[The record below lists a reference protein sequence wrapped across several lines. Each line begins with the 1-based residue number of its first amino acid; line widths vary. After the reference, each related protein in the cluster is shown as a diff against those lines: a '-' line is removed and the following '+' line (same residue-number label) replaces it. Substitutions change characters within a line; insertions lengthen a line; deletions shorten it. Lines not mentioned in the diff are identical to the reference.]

1 VSAPGS
7 GTGSEPVTV
16 MTAPI
21 RLEYTFGAGTAQ
33 SRFLLGLLEGK
44 IRGQRC
50 PACERVYCP
59 PRGACPTD
67 GVPTEEEVELPDTGT
82 VTTFCVV
89 NIRFTDRAPEVPYVC
104 AHVLIDGA
112 DTPLLA
118 LVAGVPAAEVHMGQ
132 RVRAV
137 WVSPE
142 ERRPTLENI
151 KWFEPTGEPDAPFE
165 SYREYL

>member
-1 VSAPGS
+1 MSPEQ
-7 GTGSEPVTV
+7 SEPVTV

-21 RLEYTFGAGTAQ
+21 RLEYTLTAGTAQ
-33 SRFLLGLLEGK
+33 SRFLRALLDG
-44 IRGQRC
+44 RVVGQRC
-50 PACERVYCP
+50 PACGRVYCP
-59 PRGACPTD
+59 PRGFCPTD
-67 GVPTEEEVELPDTGT
+67 GIATEEEVELPDTGV

-104 AHVLIDGA
+104 AQVLLDGA
-112 DTPLLA
+112 DTALFG

-137 WVSPE
+137 WVEPE

-165 SYREYL
+165 SYQGYL

>member
-1 VSAPGS
+1 VSA
-7 GTGSEPVTV
+7 EPVTV
-16 MTAPI
+16 MNAPI
-21 RLEYTFGAGTAQ
+21 RLEYSIGAGTAQ
-33 SRFLLGLLEGK
+33 SRFLLGLVEGR

-50 PACERVYCP
+50 PACGRVYCP

-89 NIRFTDRAPEVPYVC
+89 NIRFSDRAPEVPYVC
-104 AHVLIDGA
+104 AQVLIDGA
-112 DTPLLA
+112 DTSLFGLI
-118 LVAGVPAAEVHMGQ
+118 AGLPAREVHMGQ

-137 WVSPE
+137 WVPAE

-151 KWFEPTGEPDAPFE
+151 KWFEPTGEPDAPFG